1 MKVNRLKQLLSLCAL
16 CFFVLI
22 APINTEAAEQINVPD
37 GFLIGDDQ
45 GITVTKTGGY
55 FFNLEGLLPGDS
67 ITRNLVIQNTKK
79 EDYTLKMVIEPI
91 STVGPINLLE
101 TMTMTFNIGNQKIY
115 DGNLVSED
123 QEKTNQGTEIDFGTI
138 AAGSEQ
144 TMTIELKMKTDVP
157 WEKFKAGESKAKV
170 RWTFVADSK
179 KKTPSTSDSTPPSI
193 DRPTKPTGKYPSTG
207 ETPSKILFTLGGLML
222 IVTVIIY
229 FRYYRS
235 KDNKDEHTQNN

>member
-1 MKVNRLKQLLSLCAL
+1 MNRLKQLLILCAL
-16 CFFVLI
+16 CILFLI
-22 APINTEAAEQINVPD
+22 TPTTAKAAEQINVPD

-45 GITVTKTGGY
+45 GIAVTKTGGY

-79 EDYTLKMVIEPI
+79 EDYTLKMSIQPI

-101 TMTMTFNIGNQKIY
+101 KITMEFNLGNQKIY
-115 DGNLVSED
+115 DGNLVSENQD
-123 QEKTNQGTEIDFGTI
+123 KTDQGTEIDLGTI

-144 TMTIELKMKTDVP
+144 TMTIDLKMKTDVP

-170 RWTFVADSK
+170 RWTFVAESK
-179 KKTPSTSDSTPPSI
+179 KKTPPTSDSSTSATKVT
-193 DRPTKPTGKYPSTG
+193 TKPIGKYPSTG
-207 ETPSKILFTLGGLML
+207 EAPSRILFTLGGLML

-229 FRYYRS
+229 FGYYRY
-235 KDNKDEHTQNN
+235 KNDTNVHNQ